1 MADIFVSYKHCDYH
15 KVAPLVAFLE
25 LQGWS
30 VWWDTRL
37 DAGERWDEV
46 IESELASARCIIVAW
61 TRDSIDSRWV
71 RTEAT
76 EGLERGILVPL
87 LLDTI
92 KPPVAFKL
100 VNYTDITGW
109 SGSTEAPIAR
119 QIIKAVS
126 RFAGQPAGHPQAT
139 AATISLDAPEPVR
152 RLYLYIS
159 EDKLASLAPEAP
171 LRTTQDKASLIPR
184 LLEGLRRQGLVK
196 PHGPYIEKDMVMKWG
211 LVDFGVCDADF
222 RVALFYNDEERLL
235 LCGSAK
241 HIVGPTSVI
250 YKYPARYFGF
260 SGSNLPGIIKF
271 LSETIGTSRHS
282 FDQMRNADEQR
293 DEFLGKVAPYLV
305 EQRVYFVARL
315 LGEKFGLTIG
325 TPICVALADTVRK
338 HKRQRTR
345 VIDHLKVDA
354 GEIEK
359 RAREHE
365 ARKHEQK
372 RRDSL
377 ERLINAI
384 RKLSEDASLDA
395 FHRATQL
402 YLRFCNTFAI
412 TPIPHDKRDIPVSF
426 STFLRNPNVIAFVLK
441 DVQGS
446 PFRLDELF
454 YATAES
460 GMQDEAVGL
469 LEEIMKIKYYI
480 PGVDVG
486 NYVASHKIG
495 YLRPV
500 LERWRSHP
508 EPNVRRWVRRALD
521 SIPSETL

>member
-1 MADIFVSYKHCDYH
+1 MADIFISYKRCDYL
-15 KVAPLVAFLE
+15 KVAPLVTFLE

-46 IESELASARCIIVAW
+46 IERELASARCIVVAW
-61 TRDSIDSRWV
+61 TRDSLDSRWV
-71 RTEAT
+71 RTEAI

-87 LLDTI
+87 LLDRI

-100 VNYTDITGW
+100 VNYTDLTGW
-109 SGSTEAPIAR
+109 SGSADAPIAR

-126 RFAGQPAGHPQAT
+126 RFAGQPQAKP
-139 AATISLDAPEPVR
+139 TISADAPETVR

-171 LRTTQDKASLIPR
+171 LHTTQDKASLIPR
-184 LLEGLRRQGLVK
+184 LLEGLRRQGLVN
-196 PHGPYIEKDMVMKWG
+196 PRGPYIEKEMVMKWG
-211 LVDFGVCDADF
+211 LVDFGVRDADF

-241 HIVGPTSVI
+241 HMVGQTSVT
-250 YKYPARYFGF
+250 YKYPASYFGF

-271 LSETIGTSRHS
+271 VSDTIGASTHS
-282 FDQMRNADEQR
+282 LDLVRNADEHR
-293 DEFLGKVAPYLV
+293 DEFLGKVAPHLV
-305 EQRVYFVARL
+305 EQHIYFVARL

-325 TPICVALADTVRK
+325 TPICVALADGLGGN
-338 HKRQRTR
+338 KRQRTR
-345 VIDHLKVDA
+345 VVDHLKVDA

-359 RAREHE
+359 RTQERKAL
-365 ARKHEQK
+365 KHEQK
-372 RRDSL
+372 KRDSL

-384 RKLSEDASLDA
+384 CELSDGATLDS
-395 FHRATQL
+395 FHKANRL
-402 YLRFCNTFAI
+402 YLRFCNTFSI
-412 TPIPHDKRDIPVSF
+412 TPIPHDKKDIPVNF
-426 STFLRNPNVIAFVLK
+426 SIFLRNPNVIAFALK

-446 PFRLDELF
+446 QFGLDELF
-454 YATAES
+454 YATTES
-460 GMQDEAVGL
+460 GMQDEAIGL
-469 LEEIMKIKYYI
+469 LEEILKIKYYI
-480 PGVDVG
+480 PGVDVC

-495 YLRPV
+495 YLRHV

-508 EPNVRRWVRRALD
+508 EPNVRRWVRRALE

>member
-1 MADIFVSYKHCDYH
+1 MADIFVSYMHCDRH
-15 KVAPLVAFLE
+15 KVAPLVAVLE

-30 VWWDTRL
+30 VWWDARL

-46 IESELASARCIIVAW
+46 IERELASARCIIVAW
-61 TRDSIDSRWV
+61 TRDSVGSRWV

-109 SGSTEAPIAR
+109 SGSADVPIAR
-119 QIIKAVS
+119 QVIRTVS
-126 RFAGQPAGHPQAT
+126 RLVGPPAGQPQAT
-139 AATISLDAPEPVR
+139 APRNSADAPERVR

-171 LRTTQDKASLIPR
+171 LQTTQDKASLIPR
-184 LLEGLRRQGLVK
+184 LLEDLRRQGLVK
-196 PHGPYIEKDMVMKWG
+196 PHGPYIENELVMKWG

-222 RVALFYNDEERLL
+222 RVALFYNEDERLL

-241 HIVGPTSVI
+241 HVVGPTSVM

-271 LSETIGTSRHS
+271 VSETIGTPLQSG
-282 FDQMRNADEQR
+282 DQMREADEQR
-293 DEFLGKVAPYLV
+293 EKFLDKVAPHLV
-305 EQRVYFVARL
+305 EQRVYLVARI

-325 TPICVALADTVRK
+325 TPICVALANDVRR

-345 VIDHLKVDA
+345 VVDHLKVDA

-359 RAREHE
+359 RALEHK
-365 ARKHEQK
+365 ARKYEQK
-372 RRDSL
+372 KKDSL
-377 ERLINAI
+377 ERLASAV
-384 RKLSEDASLDA
+384 RKLSEDASLDS
-395 FHRATQL
+395 FHSAIQL
-402 YLRFCNTFAI
+402 YLRFCTTFDI

-426 STFLRNPNVIAFVLK
+426 SEFLRNPTVIAFVLRE
-441 DVQGS
+441 VQDN

-454 YATAES
+454 YAATEG
-460 GMQDEAVGL
+460 GMQDDAVGL

-480 PGVDVG
+480 PGVDVC

-521 SIPSETL
+521 SLPSETT